1 MQLLKWWLVTTQKL
15 RTVKYLKK
23 TLDVELL
30 RISSEKM
37 VKILSEQLSIM
48 IQKINN
54 QVPEVLKHQK

>member
-54 QVPEVLKHQK
+54 QVPEVLKYQK

>member
-48 IQKINN
+48 IQKMNN
-54 QVPEVLKHQK
+54 QVPEVLKYQK